1 MATST
6 PTPKKTD
13 DNWLGEEGNTL
24 PTGLNVLTILTFIW
38 NGLFGLL
45 SFYTFASASGNYQTM
60 QQNQD
65 KIPDFMK
72 RMMGPHPLETA
83 RLATENR
90 FPILIISLIGYFLCF
105 YGALL
110 MRKRKKTGFSLY
122 ILGDIVP
129 FSVGIFMGF
138 DIMATVSALVGTA
151 IVLIFVILYAFQ
163 LKYMK

>member
-1 MATST
+1 MTTST

-13 DNWLGEEGNTL
+13 DNWLGEQGNTL
-24 PTGLNVLTILTFIW
+24 PGGLNVLTILTFIW
-38 NGLFGLL
+38 NGLLGLL
-45 SFYTFASASGNYQTM
+45 AFFTFASAPANYQAM

-65 KIPDFMK
+65 KVPDFMK

-83 RLATENR
+83 RLAAENR
-90 FPILIISLIGYFLCF
+90 FPLLIISLIGYFLCF

-110 MRKRKKTGFSLY
+110 MRKRKKNGFSLY

-129 FSVGIFMGF
+129 FAAGIFVGF
-138 DIMATVSALVGTA
+138 DILATVSALIGTA
-151 IVLIFVILYAFQ
+151 IVVVFIILYATQ

>member
-1 MATST
+1 MTTST
-6 PTPKKTD
+6 PNKQTG

-24 PTGLNVLTILTFIW
+24 PSGLNALTILSFIW
-38 NGLFGLL
+38 NGLFGLVA
-45 SFYTFASASGNYQTM
+45 FYTFASAAGNYQAI

-65 KIPDFMK
+65 KIPEFMK
-72 RMMGPHPLETA
+72 RFMGPHPVETA
-83 RLATENR
+83 RLAMDNR
-90 FPILIISLIGYFLCF
+90 VPILIISLVSYFLCF

-129 FSVGIFMGF
+129 FSLGVFMGF
-138 DIMATVSALVGTA
+138 DAFTTAGALVGTA
-151 IVLIFVILYAFQ
+151 IVLLFVILYATQ